1 MFCVEKTQDSEMNIP
16 VTISKKY
23 CVKMKNRKLE
33 MCFFNFCCHLTAV
46 LWPPLSLCNHPLSFA
61 LKHHDSVAV
70 NSDLAED

>member
-16 VTISKKY
+16 ITVTKKY

-33 MCFFNFCCHLTAV
+33 CAVLTSVVICSAV
-46 LWPPLSLCNHPLSFA
+46 LWLPLSLCNHSLSFA

-70 NSDLAED
+70 NSDLA